1 MVRRRPRAA
10 PPIESSARK
19 ILRPERPRS
28 SPRQPGRQGA
38 CSRATAP
45 LARSLHAAAVAAAA
59 AAAAGGVGAL
69 SGVVDRDC
77 APVELLRAGRRVRC
91 DARAATQLRWDE
103 GGEDGRGK
111 AAAPHLTVEGVAG
124 GGSARGILPAGRRGL
139 VGSTHARQKYG
150 AGSEAAQP
158 RFGRPALREPRVG
171 IYANDAGPHR
181 PPVPNFSVRERFVL
195 WAGGNSRCSAKH
207 AEHA

>member
-124 GGSARGILPAGRRGL
+124 GGSARGILPAGGGGWWDRRTPVKKIRCRERSGAAAL
-139 VGSTHARQKYG
+139 RPVGASRASRGNLRKRRWSASAPGSQLFG
-150 AGSEAAQP
+150 AGEI
-158 RFGRPALREPRVG
+158 RPL
-171 IYANDAGPHR
+171 
-181 PPVPNFSVRERFVL
+181 
-195 WAGGNSRCSAKH
+195 GGG
-207 AEHA
+207 